1 MLRSR
6 GMIGSVFSLA
16 DKAAQI
22 AVEIPRQLSSRLFL
36 GACLPFPR
44 LHTPKRAF
52 LVSIFA
58 VYAGIPRILSRCIM
72 RGSPRL
78 ILIIHTLDSALIVLQ
93 RTGCMSKCLGI
104 ENMSSWNGVPC
115 PFLICS
121 SSDVT
126 NTYVPLP
133 DFQLRVTHSI

>member
-52 LVSIFA
+52 LYLFSPFT
-58 VYAGIPRILSRCIM
+58 
-72 RGSPRL
+72 RGYRESYQGALCADHRAL
-78 ILIIHTLDSALIVLQ
+78 FSSYIHSTV
-93 RTGCMSKCLGI
+93 
-104 ENMSSWNGVPC
+104 
-115 PFLICS
+115 
-121 SSDVT
+121 
-126 NTYVPLP
+126 
-133 DFQLRVTHSI
+133 H